1 VEKKYSR
8 PSRFNPTITLD
19 QYREVLRYKKL
30 KENGIVVY
38 YRDLARQWGLHIG
51 TVASIANRGMKQ
63 YDIILEKENDRRR
76 HIPSGGME
84 KRNESRTLGVR
95 PKSTETNRASTD
107 QHSQGGAVRRG
118 YSDFIRTEYFEE

>member
-1 VEKKYSR
+1 
-8 PSRFNPTITLD
+8 
-19 QYREVLRYKKL
+19 
-30 KENGIVVY
+30 
-38 YRDLARQWGLHIG
+38 
-51 TVASIANRGMKQ
+51 MKQ

-95 PKSTETNRASTD
+95 PNTTETDRASID
-107 QHSQGGAVRRG
+107 QHPQGGAVRRG

>member
-51 TVASIANRGMKQ
+51 TVASVAHRGMKQ
-63 YDIILEKENDRRR
+63 YDRILEQENDNRQR
-76 HIPSGGME
+76 ITTGGVE
-84 KRNESRTLGVR
+84 RRNESRTVGVR
-95 PKSTETNRASTD
+95 SNTAETDRASTD
-107 QHSQGGAVRRG
+107 QHPQGGAVRRG
-118 YSDFIRTEYFEE
+118 YSDFIRASYFEE